1 MNGSL
6 VERARAVEVEKYEWV
21 LLERHCEATGDTKD
35 AVYARR
41 KTRTWTEGLQSKR
54 VGKKIYIN
62 HEEYNKWV
70 KKSR

>member
-1 MNGSL
+1 M
-6 VERARAVEVEKYEWV
+6 

-41 KTRTWTEGLQSKR
+41 KTRAWTEGLQSKR
-54 VGKKIYIN
+54 VGKKIYVN
-62 HEEYNKWV
+62 PEEYNKWV